1 MPSELGSRLRALGL
15 ALLNA
20 TLMLAALV
28 LLLAVLLVW
37 QLRGF
42 ASDMQTSLA
51 GARMQ
56 LTEARLNA
64 RSALEALGDPAR
76 EAAARQDLA
85 GLVERLDALDPP
97 ALPEGDSESLLR
109 RLVLAIIATAA
120 QGLMGEAPG
129 Q

>member
-1 MPSELGSRLRALGL
+1 MPSEIGSRLRALGL

-42 ASDMQTSLA
+42 ASDMQASLA
-51 GARMQ
+51 GAQLQ
-56 LTEARLNA
+56 LTEVRLNA
-64 RSALEALGDPAR
+64 REALDALDDPAR
-76 EAAARQDLA
+76 AGQARQDLA
-85 GLVERLDALDPP
+85 RLLDQLDALDPATAP
-97 ALPEGDSESLLR
+97 AAETESLLQ

-120 QGLMGEAPG
+120 RGLLTEAPAP
-129 Q
+129 